1 MGCCSPN
8 YRQTVNEE
16 EEKVNR
22 KGTDRAPLLLKIA
35 GCLVIVGGIITVI
48 LT

>member
-16 EEKVNR
+16 EEKLNS
-22 KGTDRAPLLLKIA
+22 KGKDRAPLLLKIA
-35 GCLVIVGGIITVI
+35 GSFVITVGILVVI

>member
-16 EEKVNR
+16 EEKLNR
-22 KGTDRAPLLLKIA
+22 KGTDNAPLLLKIA
-35 GCLVIVGGIITVI
+35 GSVVIAGGILAVI

>member
-16 EEKVNR
+16 EEKLNR
-22 KGTDRAPLLLKIA
+22 KGKDCAPLLLKIA
-35 GCLVIVGGIITVI
+35 GSLVIAGGTLVVI